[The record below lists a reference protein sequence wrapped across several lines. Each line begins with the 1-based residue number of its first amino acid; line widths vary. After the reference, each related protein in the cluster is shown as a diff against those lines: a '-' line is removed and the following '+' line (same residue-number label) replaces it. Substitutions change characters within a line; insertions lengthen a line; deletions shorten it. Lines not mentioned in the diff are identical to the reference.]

1 MECRLVYRR
10 LPVKHRQQ
18 YKYFLDSISIAVF
31 SMAFK
36 LRSAMISEDLGEF
49 R

>member
-10 LPVKHRQQ
+10 LPVKQ